1 MGCGISNVTGEN
13 SGAIQAE
20 DKPGDMSSQSNI
32 LIKYKTSH
40 NVYKIKLKK
49 PKEEPITD
57 KLEI

>member
-1 MGCGISNVTGEN
+1 MGCGISNGTGEN

-20 DKPGDMSSQSNI
+20 DKAGDLSSQSNI

-49 PKEEPITD
+49 PKEESD
-57 KLEI
+57 N